1 MIASSHKAY
10 VFNAKNIHENHT
22 VRKEIQGKDT
32 YLKMQ
37 IVTKTA
43 KSDGQSQEKNSSSYQ
58 IG

>member
-37 IVTKTA
+37 IVTKV
-43 KSDGQSQEKNSSSYQ
+43 
-58 IG
+58 